1 MVQTG
6 HPGCFL
12 PKVEICYDR
21 WIFFF
26 GQPVKTAVWT
36 YNDIRKV
43 MTGKYEYTLGFVPD
57 YLYSNVRL
65 IG

>member
-1 MVQTG
+1 MFSSKSG
-6 HPGCFL
+6 NML
-12 PKVEICYDR
+12 WSMD
-21 WIFFF
+21 FFF

-36 YNDIRKV
+36 YDDIRKV

>member
-12 PKVEICYDR
+12 QKVETCYDR

-26 GQPVKTAVWT
+26 FFFGSTSK
-36 YNDIRKV
+36 NCCKNIRKV
-43 MTGKYEYTLGFVPD
+43 MTGKDEYTLGFVPD
-57 YLYSNVRL
+57 YPYSNVRL